1 KIDPLDA
8 APSAAWRG
16 TAVHAILQTW
26 HEAGAVPGQL
36 LAEARRQL
44 ADMSAHP
51 FMRALWQPRLL
62 DALDW
67 IEREQVALAQKGRRV
82 LGVEQWGEI
91 R

>member
-1 KIDPLDA
+1 
-8 APSAAWRG
+8 
-16 TAVHAILQTW
+16 
-26 HEAGAVPGQL
+26 
-36 LAEARRQL
+36 
-44 ADMSAHP
+44 MSAHP

-91 R
+91 RIRGVRLHGRADRIDRLSDGTLAVVDYKTGH